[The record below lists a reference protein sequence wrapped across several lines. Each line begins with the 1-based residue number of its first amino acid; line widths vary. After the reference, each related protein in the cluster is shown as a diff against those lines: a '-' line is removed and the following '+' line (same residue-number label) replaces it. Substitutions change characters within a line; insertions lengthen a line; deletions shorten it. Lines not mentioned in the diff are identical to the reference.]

1 MVQILGLWAS
11 LLRKLRGERY
21 FLVPNKKVTKEVG
34 LGEMLTVTAYRY
46 CIDFATYYPGF
57 KPLSP
62 KTPSRPLSLVGWWSI
77 LADGSWITAAR
88 PRKGKLYGKNY
99 I

>member
-1 MVQILGLWAS
+1 MGFSEVMVQRLGLCAS

-46 CIDFATYYPGF
+46 CIAFVTYYPGF

-62 KTPSRPLSLVGWWSI
+62 KTPSRPLSLLGNKSI
-77 LADGSWITAAR
+77 
-88 PRKGKLYGKNY
+88 
-99 I
+99 